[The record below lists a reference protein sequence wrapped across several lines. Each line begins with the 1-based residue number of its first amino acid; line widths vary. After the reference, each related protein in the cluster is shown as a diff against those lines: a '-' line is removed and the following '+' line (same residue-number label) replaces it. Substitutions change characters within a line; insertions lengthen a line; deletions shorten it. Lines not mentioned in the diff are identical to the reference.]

1 MQHITIGNL
10 SNHDER
16 DDDDLK
22 YARRDWDEDVVFVGK
37 IKLKQRGCSRT
48 TMLRFAPYLAWTS
61 LIHLSHGQSFIG
73 DEELVILVTLEP
85 KTKSRLFV
93 SLRS

>member
-1 MQHITIGNL
+1 MTSLSLGNL

-37 IKLKQRGCSRT
+37 LKLKQREAQGRRCS
-48 TMLRFAPYLAWTS
+48 
-61 LIHLSHGQSFIG
+61 
-73 DEELVILVTLEP
+73 D
-85 KTKSRLFV
+85 
-93 SLRS
+93 SLRI